1 MNGRCVFAGMVLQI
15 LSAATRKHTMEEQ
28 SILRERGQT
37 NVRLR
42 SKNILNV
49 IK

>member
-1 MNGRCVFAGMVLQI
+1 MRGVLFGGMVLQI
-15 LSAATRKHTMEEQ
+15 LSAVTRKHTMEEQ
-28 SILRERGQT
+28 NILKGRGQT

-42 SKNILNV
+42 GKNMLNV